1 MTAQMTAQISVP
13 QTVPDAKTPFEKPSP
28 CAKPSARERLMD
40 LAKVS
45 IIQKGFAGTS
55 IDELVAGAGITK
67 SGFFYHFRD
76 KRELAIAL
84 VERHFEQDDEILD
97 GIFGRAR
104 ELDDDPLRAFL
115 IGVKLLAEFLDNL
128 PANYPGCLVASI
140 CYQEQLFNREVR
152 ELTREGMLN
161 WRIRFAGYLKE
172 IAERYPP
179 KIDLELDELADMLT
193 TLVEGG
199 LILGKIQSEPK
210 LLPRQLLLYRSF
222 VKAVFARD

>member
-1 MTAQMTAQISVP
+1 MTAQMTAQISVQ
-13 QTVPDAKTPFEKPSP
+13 QTIPDTKAP
-28 CAKPSARERLMD
+28 CTKPSARTRLMD
-40 LAKVS
+40 LAERA

-84 VERHFEQDDEILD
+84 IERHFEHDDELLD
-97 GIFGRAR
+97 GIFDRAR
-104 ELDDDPLRAFL
+104 ELDDDPLGAFL
-115 IGVKLLAEFLDNL
+115 IGVKLLAEFLANL
-128 PANYPGCLVASI
+128 PENYPGCLVASI

-152 ELTREGMLN
+152 DMTREGMLC
-161 WRIRFAGYLKE
+161 WRVRFAGYFRE

-179 KIDLELDELADMLT
+179 KPGVDLEELADMLT
-193 TLVEGG
+193 TLIEGG
-199 LILGKIQSEPK
+199 LILGKIQSEPE
-210 LLPRQLLLYRSF
+210 LLPRQLLLYRGF

>member
-13 QTVPDAKTPFEKPSP
+13 QSIADAKLP
-28 CAKPSARERLMD
+28 CTKPSARTRLMD

-45 IIQKGFAGTS
+45 IIQKGFAATS

-152 ELTREGMLN
+152 ELTREGMLS
-161 WRIRFAGYLKE
+161 WRVRFAGYLKE

-179 KIDLELDELADMLT
+179 KIDVDLDELADMLT

-199 LILGKIQSEPK
+199 LILGKIQSEPQI
-210 LLPRQLLLYRSF
+210 LPRQLLLYRSL
-222 VKAVFARD
+222 VRAVFTGT

>member
-1 MTAQMTAQISVP
+1 
-13 QTVPDAKTPFEKPSP
+13 
-28 CAKPSARERLMD
+28 MD
-40 LAKVS
+40 LAEVS

-55 IDELVAGAGITK
+55 IDELVAGTGITK

-84 VERHFEQDDEILD
+84 IERHFERDDELLD

-115 IGVKLLAEFLDNL
+115 IGVKLLAEFLENL

-152 ELTREGMLN
+152 DLTRDGMLC
-161 WRIRFAGYLKE
+161 WRVRFSGYLKE
-172 IAERYPP
+172 IAGRYPP
-179 KIDLELDELADMLT
+179 KIAVDLEELADMLT
-193 TLVEGG
+193 TLIEGG
-199 LILGKIQSEPK
+199 LILGKIQSEPE
-210 LLPRQLLLYRSF
+210 LLPRQLVLYRSF
-222 VKAVFARD
+222 VRAVFVGE

>member
-1 MTAQMTAQISVP
+1 
-13 QTVPDAKTPFEKPSP
+13 
-28 CAKPSARERLMD
+28 MD
-40 LAKVS
+40 LAEVS

-55 IDELVAGAGITK
+55 IDELVAGTGITK

-84 VERHFEQDDEILD
+84 IERHFERDDEILD

-115 IGVKLLAEFLDNL
+115 IGVKLLAEFLADL
-128 PANYPGCLVASI
+128 PENYPGCLVASI

-152 ELTREGMLN
+152 DLTRDGMLC
-161 WRIRFAGYLKE
+161 WRVRLSGYLKE
-172 IAERYPP
+172 IADRYPP
-179 KIDLELDELADMLT
+179 KIAIGLDELADMLT
-193 TLVEGG
+193 TLIEGG
-199 LILGKIQSEPK
+199 LILGKIQSEPG

-222 VKAVFARD
+222 VRAVFAGD